1 MLLKEK
7 CSCMSK
13 ANKFIGGIIREYK
26 DGDDVD
32 NVYIKEVIEYHPMKN
47 IKVDDME
54 WLKIKIRPPY
64 NTLSLFYKYKN
75 IPEDDISWKLCI
87 RNYYGK
93 YKPLQLKIQDIHTA
107 FRNEA
112 YFGNLEIYRKKY
124 LYADDA
130 KCSECSKDI
139 ESKCSK
145 LVVDHYPTPFKK
157 IYDSFIEEKN
167 IELIKTIVYENF
179 DNMIRL
185 KDNILTK
192 EWLKY
197 HDNKAEFRLLCKSC
211 NSHFGSYGY
220 K

>member
-7 CSCMSK
+7 CSSMTK
-13 ANKFIGGIIREYK
+13 ANKFIGSIIKEYK
-26 DGDDVD
+26 DGEDVD
-32 NVYIKEVIEYHPMKN
+32 NMYIKEVIEYHPMKN
-47 IKVDDME
+47 INVDDLE

-64 NTLSLFYKYKN
+64 NTLSLFFKYKDL
-75 IPEDDISWKLCI
+75 PEDDISWKLCI

-93 YKPLQLKIQDIHTA
+93 YKLQEIIVQDINTA
-107 FRNEA
+107 FRNEVF
-112 YFGNLEIYRKKY
+112 FGNLKIYGKKH

-130 KCSECSKDI
+130 TCSNCPKNI
-139 ESKCSK
+139 KSKCPA

-157 IYDSFIEEKN
+157 IYDSFIKENN
-167 IELIKTIVYENF
+167 INLIETNVYENS

-185 KDNILTK
+185 KDNILTG
-192 EWLKY
+192 EWLTY
-197 HDNKAEFRLLCKSC
+197 HDNIAEFRLLCKSC

>member
-1 MLLKEK
+1 MA
-7 CSCMSK
+7 K
-13 ANKFIGGIIREYK
+13 ANKFIGSIIREYE
-26 DGDDVD
+26 DGQDVD
-32 NVYIKEVIEYHPMKN
+32 NVYIKEVIEYHPMKK
-47 IKVDDME
+47 IKVSDME
-54 WLKIKIRPPY
+54 WLKIKTRPPY

-75 IPEDDISWKLCI
+75 VPEDDISWKLCI

-93 YKPLQLKIQDIHTA
+93 YKSEEIKIQDIHTA

-112 YFGNLEIYRKKY
+112 FFGNLEIYRKNY
-124 LYADDA
+124 LYTDDA
-130 KCSECSKDI
+130 KCSECVEGT

-157 IYDSFIEEKN
+157 IYDSFIKEKN
-167 IELIKTIVYENF
+167 INLTKIQVYENS

-197 HDNKAEFRLLCKSC
+197 HDNIARFRLLCKSC